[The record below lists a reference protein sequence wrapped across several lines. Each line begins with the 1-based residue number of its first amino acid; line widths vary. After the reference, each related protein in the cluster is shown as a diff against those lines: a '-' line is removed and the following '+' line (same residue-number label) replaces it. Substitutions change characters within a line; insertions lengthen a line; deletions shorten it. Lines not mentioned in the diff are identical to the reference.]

1 MFSRVRLKQT
11 FNKYFDTIELNA
23 LYELNLFC
31 IKNKKKRIKTAL
43 RVIYPSILTSYHPWS
58 IKCLI
63 TDLKFKMK
71 SKNKIKTCYYY
82 TASGLYL
89 IQVASDRFN
98 NFYNFFFLPFWNFK
112 HFHIYEIQQRYN
124 SQF

>member
-1 MFSRVRLKQT
+1 M
-11 FNKYFDTIELNA
+11 

-31 IKNKKKRIKTAL
+31 ISKINLKKKERKNTAL

-82 TASGLYL
+82 HSALYL

-98 NFYNFFFLPFWNFK
+98 TIFFFY
-112 HFHIYEIQQRYN
+112 HFGILNTSYIIYEIQQRYN